1 MQEDFSSIQKWRLL
15 LGKAAENPEDKTE
28 LSAEANAM
36 DQCLGALYNQNDGQ
50 AGLGDSSPQVNRWL
64 GDIRKYFPAPLVQI
78 MQKDAFDRLGLEEML
93 LEPELLE
100 SLEPNVELLSTLLSL
115 NKVIPEKTRETARLL
130 VQKVVEELKRK
141 LENPLRQ
148 AVKGAL
154 NRSVRNRRP
163 RHKEIDWLRTIRL
176 NLKHYQQDYKTV
188 VPERLIGSGKKGQSL
203 KEIIL
208 CVDQSG
214 SMGSSLVYSSIF
226 GAVLASL
233 PALRS
238 QMIVFD
244 TEVVDLSAYMQEPVD
259 LLFGTQLGGGTDI
272 NKALAYA
279 QKSIRSPQNTTI
291 VLISDLYEG
300 GDSQAL
306 LQRLVQLKKTGVQLI
321 SLLALNDQGAPIYD
335 RDMAQKFA
343 QLGSPA
349 FACTPQQFPS
359 LIAAA
364 LEKKDIH
371 HWLNQ
376 EGISP
381 K

>member
-28 LSAEANAM
+28 LSAEASAM

-50 AGLGDSSPQVNRWL
+50 AGLGDSSPQLNRWL
-64 GDIRKYFPAPLVQI
+64 GDIRTYFPAPLVQI

-163 RHKEIDWLRTIRL
+163 RHNEIDWLRTIRL
-176 NLKHYQQDYKTV
+176 NLKHYQQSYKTV

-306 LQRLVQLKKTGVQLI
+306 LQRLAQLKKTGVQLI

-349 FACTPQQFPS
+349 FACTPQQFPR

>member
-1 MQEDFSSIQKWRLL
+1 MQEEFSRIQKWRLL
-15 LGKAAENPEDKTE
+15 LGKAAENPEDQTE
-28 LSAEANAM
+28 LSTEAAAM

-141 LENPLRQ
+141 LENPMRQ

-163 RHKEIDWLRTIRL
+163 RHNEIDWLRTIRL
-176 NLKHYQQDYKTV
+176 NLKHYQQSYKTV
-188 VPERLIGSGKKGQSL
+188 VPERLIGSGKKGQAL

-233 PALRS
+233 PALHS
-238 QMIVFD
+238 KMIVFD

-279 QKSIRSPQNTTI
+279 QKTIRSPQNTTL

-306 LQRLVQLKKTGVQLI
+306 LQRVAQLKKMGVQLI

>member
-36 DQCLGALYNQNDGQ
+36 DECLGALYNQNDGQ
-50 AGLGDSSPQVNRWL
+50 AGLGDSSPQLNRWL

-163 RHKEIDWLRTIRL
+163 RHKEIDWLRTIQL

-306 LQRLVQLKKTGVQLI
+306 LQRVAQLKKTGVQLI

>member
-1 MQEDFSSIQKWRLL
+1 MQEEFSRIQKWRLL
-15 LGKAAENPEDKTE
+15 LGKAAENPEDQTE
-28 LSAEANAM
+28 LSTEAAAM

-141 LENPLRQ
+141 LENPMRQ

-154 NRSVRNRRP
+154 NRSIRNRRP
-163 RHKEIDWLRTIRL
+163 RHNEIDWLRTIRL
-176 NLKHYQQDYKTV
+176 NLKHYQQNYKTV
-188 VPERLIGSGKKGQSL
+188 VPERLIGSGKKGQAL

-279 QKSIRSPQNTTI
+279 QKTIRSPQNTTL

-306 LQRLVQLKKTGVQLI
+306 LQRVAQLKKMGVQLI

-349 FACTPQQFPS
+349 FACTPQKFPS

>member
-15 LGKAAENPEDKTE
+15 LGKAAENPEDKTK

-306 LQRLVQLKKTGVQLI
+306 LQRLAQLKKTGVQLI

-349 FACTPQQFPS
+349 FACTPQQFPR

>member
-36 DQCLGALYNQNDGQ
+36 DECLGALYNQNDGQ
-50 AGLGDSSPQVNRWL
+50 AGLGDSSPQLNRWL

-163 RHKEIDWLRTIRL
+163 RHKEIDWLRTIQL

-306 LQRLVQLKKTGVQLI
+306 LQRVAQLKKTGVQLI

-349 FACTPQQFPS
+349 FACTPQQFPR

>member
-163 RHKEIDWLRTIRL
+163 RHKEIDWLRTIQL

-279 QKSIRSPQNTTI
+279 QKSIRSPQNTTL

-306 LQRLVQLKKTGVQLI
+306 LQRVAQLKKTGVQLI

-349 FACTPQQFPS
+349 FACTPQQFPR

>member
-306 LQRLVQLKKTGVQLI
+306 LQRLAQLKKTGVQLI

-349 FACTPQQFPS
+349 FACTPQQFPR

>member
-163 RHKEIDWLRTIRL
+163 RHKEIDWLRTIQL

-306 LQRLVQLKKTGVQLI
+306 LQRLAQLKKTGVQLI

-349 FACTPQQFPS
+349 FACTPQQFPR